1 MKYGD
6 KIAAAVIV
14 ALLVLGGWLWS
25 GCTPAG
31 KQRFEAVLLTVAEY
45 AVKFGA
51 EAVERELSDTSGGEA
66 P

>member
-14 ALLVLGGWLWS
+14 GALLLGGWLWS
-25 GCTPAG
+25 GCTAAQG
-31 KQRFEAVLLTVAEY
+31 MAVLSAAQLAAKLGCEHLCPHVTGDES
-45 AVKFGA
+45 
-51 EAVERELSDTSGGEA
+51 EE